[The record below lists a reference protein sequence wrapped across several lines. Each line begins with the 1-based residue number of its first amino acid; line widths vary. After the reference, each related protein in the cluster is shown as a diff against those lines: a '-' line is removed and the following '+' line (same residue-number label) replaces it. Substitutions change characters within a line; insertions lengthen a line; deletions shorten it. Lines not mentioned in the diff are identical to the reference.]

1 MLPKNNMDFAVV
13 EEKEQPSKTFKMN
26 AEKNVVRGT
35 CDDVEA
41 LKQAIFLMLNI
52 ERYSCP
58 LVSFNFGAQLSD
70 LIGMPVS
77 YCIPQAEYRI
87 RDTLMQDDRIDKVYD
102 FSFDTSKKGILLAKF
117 KVDSIFGSI
126 EVEKEVSI

>member
-13 EEKEQPSKTFKMN
+13 EEKEQPSKTFRMN
-26 AEKNVVRGT
+26 AEKNVVRGS

-70 LIGMPVS
+70 LIGMPIS
-77 YCIPQAEYRI
+77 YCIPQSEYRI
-87 RDTLMQDDRIDKVYD
+87 RDALTQDERINDVRD
-102 FSFDTSKKGILLAKF
+102 FEFDTSRKGILLVKF
-117 KVDSIFGSI
+117 KVDSIFGTI
-126 EVEKEVSI
+126 EIEKEVSI

>member
-52 ERYSCP
+52 ARYSCP
-58 LVSFNFGAQLSD
+58 LVSFNFGAPLSD
-70 LIGMPVS
+70 LIGMPIS
-77 YCIPQAEYRI
+77 YCIPQSEYRI
-87 RDTLMQDDRIDKVYD
+87 RDALTQDERINDVRD
-102 FSFDTSKKGILLAKF
+102 FEFDTSRKGILLVKF